1 MSTKATPEAT
11 IETFPRWASQVNGV
25 SCQTLKHP
33 NGHQTKA
40 NAEACQATRVR
51 ALTKASD
58 GNTQDL
64 TAEIISFPRFYV
76 LTSAGQPCQHY
87 IAGDT
92 HKVGH
97 KDQAKAE
104 KCMGVKATSKATSQ
118 PKGTPTNPPAA
129 DGPGRESDPLVK
141 LAVERYA
148 EDRAIEWLNGQG
160 WVCKHIGA
168 PFDLRCTKGDR
179 ELHAEVK
186 GTRGKGKV
194 VKLTRNEVLHN
205 QEPCT
210 WETKCDAQALFVVSG
225 VTVTGLTPSGG
236 EMGYAWP
243 WKITGT
249 VLCDGDLDP
258 TEFDYTVPELT
269 AAAF

>member
-1 MSTKATPEAT
+1 MA
-11 IETFPRWASQVNGV
+11 Q
-25 SCQTLKHP
+25 
-33 NGHQTKA
+33 
-40 NAEACQATRVR
+40 
-51 ALTKASD
+51 
-58 GNTQDL
+58 
-64 TAEIISFPRFYV
+64 
-76 LTSAGQPCQHY
+76 
-87 IAGDT
+87 
-92 HKVGH
+92 
-97 KDQAKAE
+97 
-104 KCMGVKATSKATSQ
+104 
-118 PKGTPTNPPAA
+118 
-129 DGPGRESDPLVK
+129 

-148 EDRAIEWLNGQG
+148 EDRVIEWLNGQG
-160 WVCKHIGA
+160 WVCQRIGA
-168 PFDLRCTKGDR
+168 PFDLHCTKGHR

-243 WKITGT
+243 WKVTGT
-249 VLCDGDLDP
+249 VLCDGDLVP